1 MAIIDI
7 IDLMAPGTINYEFV
21 KTGSGLSD
29 EVSCDLDD
37 DDDDDD
43 IDDDDVRVYLK
54 AVSCEFQN
62 LQIIRTTCKCE
73 VMMC

>member
-37 DDDDDD
+37 DVDDDDL
-43 IDDDDVRVYLK
+43 DDDYDVDDD
-54 AVSCEFQN
+54 N
-62 LQIIRTTCKCE
+62 GNDDDIR
-73 VMMC
+73 

>member
-37 DDDDDD
+37 DV
-43 IDDDDVRVYLK
+43 DDDDVDDDDG
-54 AVSCEFQN
+54 N
-62 LQIIRTTCKCE
+62 DDE
-73 VMMC
+73 VNDDHANGDNNDDDDNDDDDN

>member
-29 EVSCDLDD
+29 EVRRDLDD
-37 DDDDDD
+37 DVDDNNFDDGDDDEVDDDHADGDDNDDDDN
-43 IDDDDVRVYLK
+43 DDDDN
-54 AVSCEFQN
+54 CCQ
-62 LQIIRTTCKCE
+62 
-73 VMMC
+73 

>member
-37 DDDDDD
+37 DV
-43 IDDDDVRVYLK
+43 DDDDVDDDYDVDDDDG
-54 AVSCEFQN
+54 N
-62 LQIIRTTCKCE
+62 DDDIR
-73 VMMC
+73 

>member
-29 EVSCDLDD
+29 EVSRDLDD
-37 DDDDDD
+37 DV
-43 IDDDDVRVYLK
+43 DDDDVDDNDDVDDDNGNYDDVR
-54 AVSCEFQN
+54 
-62 LQIIRTTCKCE
+62 
-73 VMMC
+73 